1 MTLTARMRAAMAA
14 PGRALRG
21 PLPSVLCA
29 AALAGLA
36 LPAAAERADRDKPT
50 LVEATQCVTEEL
62 KQISVCSGNVVL
74 TRGTL
79 RITGER
85 MELKQDPEGYRQAS
99 VDAAPGQLAQFRQR
113 QDSTTP
119 GIEEFVEGVAE
130 RIEYDERTDNVRLV
144 RRALW
149 KRLENERP
157 RDEVAGDLIT
167 YDGRS
172 ETYRVTGGKD
182 SGPDGRVKLILGP
195 QSDSKTPAKPA
206 APAPL
211 KPAATLTPTA
221 PRK

>member
-1 MTLTARMRAAMAA
+1 MTSSTSADCRM
-14 PGRALRG
+14 PRG
-21 PLPSVLCA
+21 A
-29 AALAGLA
+29 A
-36 LPAAAERADRDKPT
+36 LPARLSALVCAAVLATHALPATAERADRDKPT
-50 LVEATQCVTEEL
+50 LIEANQCVTEEL
-62 KQISVCSGNVVL
+62 KQVSVCTGNVVL
-74 TRGTL
+74 TRGTM

-85 MELKQDPEGYRQAS
+85 MELKQDPEGYRQAT
-99 VDAAPGQLAQFRQR
+99 VDAAPGQLALFRQR

-119 GIEEFVEGVAE
+119 GVEEFIEGVAE

-182 SGPDGRVKLILGP
+182 AGPDGRVKLILGP
-195 QSDSKTPAKPA
+195 QSDGKTPAKPA
-206 APAPL
+206 PPAPL
-211 KPAATLTPTA
+211 KPAATLAPQA

>member
-1 MTLTARMRAAMAA
+1 MTFFAKTRAAITRRAA
-14 PGRALRG
+14 RPCMQAV
-21 PLPSVLCA
+21 SICVVLCA
-29 AALAGLA
+29 GVP
-36 LPAAAERADRDKPT
+36 LPALAERADRDKPT
-50 LVEATQCVTEEL
+50 LIEAAQCVTEEL
-62 KQISVCSGNVVL
+62 KQISVCTGNVVL
-74 TRGTL
+74 TRGTM

-85 MELKQDPEGYRQAS
+85 MEIKQDPEGYRQAS

-119 GIEEFVEGVAE
+119 GIEEWVEGVAE
-130 RIEYDERTDNVRLV
+130 RIEYDERTDNVRLM

-157 RDEVAGDLIT
+157 RDEVVGDLIT

-182 SGPDGRVKLILGP
+182 AGADGRVKLILGP
-195 QSDSKTPAKPA
+195 QSDGKTPAKA
-206 APAPL
+206 APPAPL
-211 KPAATLTPTA
+211 KPAATLTPQA